1 MPVRFAHV
9 CFVVWMVALTAL
21 FYALPQWSMVTW
33 AAIGLS
39 GAAAVLVGIRLHR
52 PSPRLP
58 WFLLSGMLVSFT
70 AGDTTYNILTEY
82 LHQDDPFPSFADG
95 FYLAVYPM
103 LAAALLMLIRA
114 RSGARNRA
122 ALLDALL
129 PTAGLGLLSWVFLIA
144 PYVRD
149 SGLLLGEKLTSIA
162 YPLGDVLALAMMLRL
177 LTAPGRKP
185 VAVTILSVG
194 VTGLLITDVLY
205 GLRQLAGTW
214 EVGGPTDSGWVFFYT
229 AIGVSALHPSMARL
243 TTSTDAGPARSG
255 PGGRRILLMSL
266 AALIA
271 PAVLLLEYLRGGVL
285 DAPVIA
291 ASCALIVI
299 LVMVRVSDL
308 LTTQNLAG
316 ARERALRQA
325 GARLVAASSEGDAAE
340 ALRRAVADLM
350 PDGVRYKLHLGGDE
364 VPAGALAGLP
374 ETDYRA
380 TLVDVAGLPDAVAAG
395 LAGFR
400 TALFTAVVAATPTPG
415 GLLRRRSAY
424 LAAAPATLQELRPSF
439 DALMAQAAMA
449 IERINLTV
457 EVNRRSS
464 EDYFRTLI
472 RSASDVIL
480 ILDENENIRYASPS
494 ATTVFGWPDLVNASL
509 STLIAGTHHAALHD
523 LLGGIR
529 TGQGPSEG
537 VDLTAVR
544 ADGQA
549 LQVECAGRDLRDDP
563 TVAGLVLTIRDV
575 TERRQLENDLAYQA
589 FHDGLTGLANRVLFQ
604 NRLDHAARLA
614 RGDAGT
620 IGVLF
625 IDLDDF
631 KEVNDTLGHAAG
643 DQLLIAVGQRIAH
656 TVGPLDTAARMGGDE
671 FAIVVPDAQSPEAVD
686 ELAARVVAALAVPV
700 EVSDGA
706 GGTHIV
712 SAAGSVG
719 VATSQEA
726 AGTAELQ
733 RQADLALYVA
743 KGDGKNTWQRYQSG
757 LHAAVVER
765 LELRSALSEAI
776 TQDQFM
782 LQFQPIVDLPTEAT
796 VGVEALVRWHHPTRG
811 MLGPNHFIDVA
822 EESGAIVEIGG
833 WVLREALRTLV
844 GWRLTTPDSTL
855 RYVSVNVSAR
865 QFRTP
870 GFVDQVRAALADTGA
885 PPQALLLEITESLL
899 LRDADTVAAD
909 LQALRELGVRIAIDD
924 FGTGYS
930 SLSYLR
936 HMPVDVLKIDKSF
949 IDEILHSAEQLA
961 LVEAIVNLART
972 LRLAVV
978 AEGVE
983 HPAHRFKLM
992 ELGCPY
998 GQGYLFSKPVS
1009 AAEIAHAMA
1018 VPVPVP

>member
-1 MPVRFAHV
+1 MPMRFAHA
-9 CFVVWMVALTAL
+9 CFVVWIAALTVL
-21 FYALPQWSMVTW
+21 FYAVPRWSMFTW

-39 GAAAVLVGIRLHR
+39 GAAAVLLGIRLHR
-52 PSPRLP
+52 PTSKLP
-58 WFLLSGMLVSFT
+58 WLLLAGVLVSFT
-70 AGDTTYNILTEY
+70 AGDTTYNILTDY
-82 LHQDDPFPSFADG
+82 LHQDNPFPSVADG

-114 RSGARNRA
+114 RSGGRNRA
-122 ALLDALL
+122 ALLDALM

-149 SGLLLGEKLTSIA
+149 SGLMLDEKLTSIA

-185 VAVTILSVG
+185 IAVTILSAG
-194 VTGLLITDVLY
+194 VTGLLVTDVLY

-214 EVGGPTDSGWVFFYT
+214 EVGGPTDAGWVFFYA
-229 AIGVSALHPSMARL
+229 AIGVSALHPSMAQL
-243 TTSTDAGPARSG
+243 TASADAGPARSG
-255 PGGRRILLMSL
+255 PGGRRIFFMSL

-271 PAVLLLEYLRGGVL
+271 PAVLLQEDVGGGVQ

-291 ASCALIVI
+291 ASCSLIVI

-316 ARERALRQA
+316 ARERALRQV
-325 GARLVAASSEGDAAE
+325 GARLVAASSEGEAAE

-350 PDGVRYKLHLGGDE
+350 PEGARYRLYLDSDE
-364 VPAGALAGLP
+364 VPVHALSGPA

-380 TLVDVAGLPDAVAAG
+380 VFVNVAGLPAAVAGG

-400 TALFTAVVAATPTPG
+400 TALFTAVVAAAPTPG
-415 GLLRRRSAY
+415 GLLHRRSAY
-424 LAAAPATLQELRPSF
+424 LAASPATLYELRPSF
-439 DALMAQAAMA
+439 DALMAQVAMA
-449 IERINLTV
+449 IERINLTA

-480 ILDENENIRYASPS
+480 ILDANETIQYASPS
-494 ATTVFGWPDLVNASL
+494 ASTVFGWADLVNAPL
-509 STLIAGTHHAALHD
+509 SALIAATHHAALHD
-523 LLGGIR
+523 LLAGIR
-529 TGQGPSEG
+529 SGRAPAEG

-544 ADGQA
+544 ADGEA

-563 TVAGLVLTIRDV
+563 TVGGLVLTIRDV
-575 TERRQLENDLAYQA
+575 TVRRRLENDLAYQA

-604 NRLDHAARLA
+604 NRLEHAARLA
-614 RGDAGT
+614 QSDGST

-625 IDLDDF
+625 VDLDDF

-656 TVGPLDTAARMGGDE
+656 TVGPQDTAARMGGDE
-671 FAIVVPDAQSPEAVD
+671 FAIVVPHAQNAEAVD
-686 ELAARVVAALAVPV
+686 ELAARIVAALAVPV

-706 GGTHIV
+706 GGSHIV

-726 AGTAELQ
+726 DGTTELQ

-765 LELRSALSEAI
+765 LELRAALSDAVA
-776 TQDQFM
+776 QDQLV

-796 VGVEALVRWHHPTRG
+796 VGVEALVRWRHPTRG
-811 MLGPNHFIDVA
+811 FLGPDQFIDVA
-822 EESGAIVEIGG
+822 EENGAIVDIGG

-844 GWRLTTPDSTL
+844 GWRVSAPDNPL

-885 PPQALLLEITESLL
+885 PPECLLLEITESLL
-899 LRDADTVAAD
+899 LRNADTVAAD
-909 LQALRELGVRIAIDD
+909 LQTLRNLGVRIAIDD

-949 IDEILHSAEQLA
+949 IDEILHSDEQLA

-983 HPAHRFKLM
+983 HPAHRWKLM

-1009 AAEIAHAMA
+1009 ADEIAHATA
-1018 VPVPVP
+1018 RPVPVP

>member
-1 MPVRFAHV
+1 MPMRFAHA
-9 CFVVWMVALTAL
+9 CFGVWMVALTAL
-21 FYALPQWSMVTW
+21 FYAMPQWSMVTW

-39 GAAAVLVGIRLHR
+39 GAAAVLLGIRLHR

-58 WFLLSGMLVSFT
+58 WFLLSAMLASFT
-70 AGDTTYNILTEY
+70 AGDTTYNVLTEY
-82 LHQDDPFPSFADG
+82 LHQEDPFPSFADG

-129 PTAGLGLLSWVFLIA
+129 PTAGLGLLAWVFLIA
-144 PYVRD
+144 PYVHD
-149 SGLLLGEKLTSIA
+149 SGLTLGEKLTSVA

-177 LTAPGRKP
+177 LTVPGRKP
-185 VAVTILSVG
+185 VAVTILSAG
-194 VTGLLITDVLY
+194 VTGLLVTDVLY

-214 EVGGPTDSGWVFFYT
+214 EVGGPTDSGWVFFYA

-243 TTSTDAGPARSG
+243 TASADAGPARSG
-255 PGGRRILLMSL
+255 PGGRRIFLMSL

-271 PAVLLLEYLRGGVL
+271 PAVLLLEYLRGDVS

-325 GARLVAASSEGDAAE
+325 GARLVAASSERDAAE
-340 ALRRAVADLM
+340 ALRLAVADLM
-350 PDGVRYKLHLGGDE
+350 PEDAPYKLY
-364 VPAGALAGLP
+364 LAAEELPKGQP

-380 TLVDVAGLPDAVAAG
+380 TLVRVADLYGAVAVE
-395 LAGFR
+395 LADFR
-400 TALFTAVVAATPTPG
+400 TALFTAVTTAAPTPN
-415 GLLRRRSAY
+415 GLLSRRSAY
-424 LAAAPATLQELRPSF
+424 LAAAPATLHELRPSF

-449 IERINLTV
+449 IERISLSV

-480 ILDENENIRYASPS
+480 ILDEDETIRYASPS
-494 ATTVFGWPDLVNASL
+494 ATTVFGWSDLVTAPL
-509 STLIAGTHHAALHD
+509 SALIAGTHHAALHD
-523 LLGGIR
+523 LLAGVR
-529 TGQGPSEG
+529 TGRGPSEG

-563 TVAGLVLTIRDV
+563 TVAGLVLTVRDV
-575 TERRQLENDLAYQA
+575 TVRRQLENDLAYQA

-604 NRLDHAARLA
+604 NRLEHAARLA
-614 RGDAGT
+614 QSDGST

-625 IDLDDF
+625 VDLDDF

-656 TVGPLDTAARMGGDE
+656 TVGSLDTAARMGGDE

-686 ELAARVVAALAVPV
+686 ELAARIVAALAVPV

-712 SAAGSVG
+712 SSAGSVG

-743 KGDGKNTWQRYQSG
+743 KGEGKNTWQRYQSG
-757 LHAAVVER
+757 LHAAVVQR
-765 LELRSALSEAI
+765 LALRSDLSDAVA
-776 TQDQFM
+776 QDQ
-782 LQFQPIVDLPTEAT
+782 LVLRFQPIVDLPTEAM
-796 VGVEALVRWHHPTRG
+796 VGVEALVRWNHPTRG
-811 MLGPNHFIDVA
+811 LLAPDQFIDVA

-833 WVLREALRTLV
+833 WVLREALRTIV
-844 GWRLTTPDSTL
+844 EWKVSTPDSSL
-855 RYVSVNVSAR
+855 QYVSVNVSAR

-885 PPQALLLEITESLL
+885 PPQSLLLEITESLL

-909 LQALRELGVRIAIDD
+909 LRTLRGLGVRIAIDD

-936 HMPVDVLKIDKSF
+936 HMPVDKLKIDKSF
-949 IDEILHSAEQLA
+949 IDEILHSDEQLA

-972 LRLAVV
+972 LRLAVI
-978 AEGVE
+978 AEGIE

-1009 AAEIAHAMA
+1009 AAEIAQAMRS
-1018 VPVPVP
+1018 PVFVS